1 MKIDSAKK
9 ISESILFTD
18 VSVGPKLPPQ
28 LVRAAMLIRA
38 NMLLQGVSA
47 VKQKDIEVFIT
58 LLNKNITPIVGS
70 YGSLGASG
78 DLAQNCRVLSA
89 AMHKEHVKVDAP
101 GVGVHK
107 LIRDGMND
115 WYPGV
120 LEPLRRRL
128 ANLKALI
135 QKRL

>member
-1 MKIDSAKK
+1 M
-9 ISESILFTD
+9 LFVD

-78 DLAQNCRVLSA
+78 ASLYSISILITKQ
-89 AMHKEHVKVDAP
+89 
-101 GVGVHK
+101 K
-107 LIRDGMND
+107 LYG
-115 WYPGV
+115 
-120 LEPLRRRL
+120 
-128 ANLKALI
+128 
-135 QKRL
+135 